1 MMRPLGA
8 VAGLLL
14 ILTAC
19 APTAAPPAGP
29 TAAAPTAA
37 PPSLPTAAAPTSA
50 PAAVRPP
57 TTLKIATLRPAAD
70 AGIFIALEKGYYQE
84 EGIQL
89 EMAQVDVGA
98 QTIGFLA
105 SGQIDVGGG
114 GQSPALVNA
123 VERGINVKGVVDKG
137 SFPPGFG
144 STALMVRKDLADAGA
159 IRDYP
164 DLRGRTI
171 ATPAVGSTAHMMVM
185 KALERGGLTHRDV
198 EHVNIP
204 FPDQLQALAN
214 HNIEVGATVEPF
226 VTFGV
231 EQNIA
236 VRWKGADEVY
246 PGQQGALL
254 MYGPKL
260 LEDQPDLGRAFMVA
274 YLRGVRD
281 YNDAIRKGINRAEIF
296 AMLARN
302 LTVKDVALWERMV
315 PTGLNPDGHINVE
328 TIREDIERWIDLGML
343 KPEDRIDPGLLV
355 DEQFVEYAL
364 SRLGPYQQ

>member
-1 MMRPLGA
+1 MLRLLAA
-8 VAGLLL
+8 VTCTLVV
-14 ILTAC
+14 LTAC
-19 APTAAPPAGP
+19 ASPAAPPAKP
-29 TAAAPTAA
+29 TSAAPTASA
-37 PPSLPTAAAPTSA
+37 PSAPAATAPTSA
-50 PAAVRPP
+50 PAAARPL

-84 EGIQL
+84 EGIEL

-114 GQSPALVNA
+114 GQSPALINA
-123 VERGINVKGVVDKG
+123 VQRGINVKAVVDKG

-144 STALMVRKDLADAGA
+144 STALLVRRDLADAGA

-171 ATPAVGSTAHMMVM
+171 ATPALGSTAHMMVM

-198 EHVNIP
+198 EHVNVP
-204 FPDQLQALAN
+204 FPDQVQALAN
-214 HNIEVGATVEPF
+214 GIIDVGATVEPF
-226 VTFGV
+226 ITFAT

-254 MYGPKL
+254 MYGPNL
-260 LEDQPDLGRAFMVA
+260 LQNQPDLGRAFLVA

-281 YNDAIRKGINRAEIF
+281 YNDATRKGLNRAEIY
-296 AMLARN
+296 AMLAKN
-302 LTVKDVALWERMV
+302 TTVKDVALWERMV
-315 PTGLNPDGHINVE
+315 PTGLNPDGRINVE

-343 KPEDRIDPGLLV
+343 KPEDRIDVNLV
-355 DEQFVEYAL
+355 VDHQFVDYAV